1 MGRRTTIIDVSKE
14 CGLSQ
19 ATVARVLN
27 GQKDIKVKEKTR
39 ERVLKAA
46 RKVGY
51 RRNALAANFRR
62 QQTNTIAISIADIT
76 NPFFPELIKG
86 IQDKMREYGYSVI
99 QLNNEWNPDIEQE
112 HFQYMVQTCVDGA
125 IISPSHPMTNFGTLE
140 TIPFVLLTNSDLFS
154 NYDTVGNDSKAGM
167 RIALDHL
174 FELGHRRIALLVGG
188 SITSSGS
195 SWRRDLLGQF
205 YREKGMCLPANMQVA
220 CNFSVSSTASFV
232 QARKSMENFLSHKP
246 LPTAVFASND
256 ILGLATL
263 QVANEKGIKVPEQ
276 LSIVG
281 MDGIFSGEVS
291 YPPLTTVKKNRGE
304 IGRMA
309 AHLLIG
315 KIKNPQG
322 WQTKRLVLPCKLIE
336 RGSMGPA

>member
-1 MGRRTTIIDVSKE
+1 MGRRTTIIDVAKE

-27 GQKDIKVKEKTR
+27 GQKDIQVKEKTR

-46 RKVGY
+46 QKVGY

-86 IQDKMREYGYSVI
+86 IQDKMRDCGYSVI

-125 IISPSHPMTNFGTLE
+125 IISPSHPMTNFDTLE
-140 TIPFVLLTNSDLFS
+140 TVPFILLTNSDLYANF
-154 NYDTVGNDSKAGM
+154 DTVGNDSKAGM
-167 RIALDHL
+167 RIALEHL
-174 FELGHRRIALLVGG
+174 YGLGHRRIALLVGG
-188 SITSSGS
+188 SMSSGS
-195 SWRRDLLGQF
+195 SWRRDLFCKF
-205 YREKGMCLPANMQVA
+205 YREKGMSMPANMQVA
-220 CNFSVSSTASFV
+220 CDFSVSSTASFV
-232 QARKSMENFLSHKP
+232 QARKSMENFLSQNP

-263 QVANEKGIKVPEQ
+263 QVANEKGIQVPEQ

-291 YPPLTTVKKNRGE
+291 SPPLTTVKKNRAE

-309 AHLLIG
+309 AQTLID
-315 KIKNPQG
+315 KIKKPQG
-322 WQTKRLVLPCKLIE
+322 WQTKRLVLPCKLLE